1 MPTRRAFLAST
12 AAVLASSNRLFAA
25 SSTPDLKLLEPFL
38 AQLEK
43 EKGGRLGV
51 SVLDTQT
58 GAHAGHRAGEAFPM
72 CSTFKLSLAAQVLAR
87 VDHGEEKLDR
97 LVTYTQADL
106 LSYAPVTKE
115 HVATGMTVGALCEA
129 AITLSDNTAANLLL
143 VTVGGPAG
151 FTRWLRSLGD
161 TATRLDRNEPT
172 LNSAEP
178 GDQRDTT
185 TPSAMLA
192 TLQKLTLGNVL
203 SPASR
208 KQLNDWMLATQT
220 GLKKIKAGLPADWKE
235 GDKTGSGDNSTTND
249 IAVLYPPDRK
259 PVLITVYYT
268 GSKLETDQSNLV
280 FQEIGRKLGS
290 LYV

>member
-1 MPTRRAFLAST
+1 MPTRRVFLAST
-12 AAVLASSNRLFAA
+12 AAVLASRNRLFAA
-25 SSTPDLKLLEPFL
+25 SSTPDLKSLEPFL
-38 AQLEK
+38 TQLEQ

-58 GAHAGHRAGEAFPM
+58 GARAGYRADEAFPM
-72 CSTFKLSLAAQVLAR
+72 CSTFKLALTAQVLSR
-87 VDHGEEKLDR
+87 VDRGEEKLDR
-97 LVTYTQADL
+97 LVTYTQEEV

-115 HVATGMTVGALCEA
+115 HVAAGMTVGALCEA

-151 FTRWLRSLGD
+151 FTKWLRSIGD
-161 TATRLDRNEPT
+161 KTTRLDRNEPS
-172 LNSAEP
+172 LNSGIP
-178 GDQRDTT
+178 GDPRDTT

-203 SPASR
+203 SSASR

-220 GLKKIKAGLPADWKE
+220 GLKKIKAGLPGDWKE
-235 GDKTGSGDNSTTND
+235 GDKTGSGDRNTTND
-249 IAVLYPPDRK
+249 IAVLYPPNRK

-268 GSKLETDQSNLV
+268 GSKLETEQSNLV
-280 FQEIGRKLGS
+280 FQEIGRKLVS

>member
-1 MPTRRAFLAST
+1 MPTRRVFLAST
-12 AAVLASSNRLFAA
+12 AAVLASTNRLFAA
-25 SSTPDLKLLEPFL
+25 PATLELKSLEPFL
-38 AQLEK
+38 TQLEK

-58 GAHAGHRAGEAFPM
+58 GARAGYRADEAFPM
-72 CSTFKLSLAAQVLAR
+72 CSTFKLALTAQVLTR
-87 VDHGEEKLDR
+87 VDRGEEKLDR
-97 LVTYTQADL
+97 RVTYTQEEV

-129 AITLSDNTAANLLL
+129 AVTLSDNTAANLLL

-151 FTRWLRSLGD
+151 FTKWLRSIGD
-161 TATRLDRNEPT
+161 KTTRLDRNEPI
-172 LNSAEP
+172 LNSGIP
-178 GDQRDTT
+178 GDPRDTT

-203 SPASR
+203 SSASR

-220 GLKKIKAGLPADWKE
+220 GLKKIKAGLPGDWKE
-235 GDKTGSGDNSTTND
+235 GDKTGSGDHNTTND

-268 GSKLETDQSNLV
+268 DSKLETEQSNLV
-280 FQEIGRKLGS
+280 FQEIGRKLVS